1 MYFQTFTIVKNLP
14 WGHVRS
20 HKKFGF
26 SRFDVLLL
34 PTNKQEKQ
42 NRYGLAFVHSC
53 IWLRFSS
60 LDGKTIS

>member
-26 SRFDVLLL
+26 SRFDVLPLQI
-34 PTNKQEKQ
+34 NKQAEKQ
-42 NRYGLAFVHSC
+42 NIY
-53 IWLRFSS
+53 I
-60 LDGKTIS
+60 

>member
-26 SRFDVLLL
+26 SRLDVLLL
-34 PTNKQEKQ
+34 QTNKQTPRQK
-42 NRYGLAFVHSC
+42 SK
-53 IWLRFSS
+53 I
-60 LDGKTIS
+60 DI